1 LHSACSDRPPRNP
14 ARATRECAARMSIS
28 AARNI
33 LDFFAGKL
41 DPALVVN
48 AAKASPSTHRLM
60 QA

>member
-1 LHSACSDRPPRNP
+1 MSPVLGL
-14 ARATRECAARMSIS
+14 TRECAARMSIS

-48 AAKASPSTHRLM
+48 AAKTSPSTHRLM